1 MEKLLKLRALMKEKG
16 IDAYVIPS
24 GDAHNSEYVA
34 EYWQS
39 RAWISGFVGSSGTVV
54 VTQQEAGLWT
64 DGRYFIQAAKE
75 LKGSGVE
82 LFKMEVPGVPSYQEF
97 LVDKLPSGGKL
108 GFDGRVIPVKEFNK
122 ISEALKDKK
131 ITYAYNED
139 LIGYIWADRP
149 ALPTALAFE
158 HEPRFAGKSV
168 AEKIAD
174 VRKEMS
180 KLGVTSYLVV
190 ALDDIAWLLNIRG
203 NDVSYMPVVYAYALI
218 TENEANVFIDRN
230 KLGGLASKLMAQGVT
245 FHDYDSVAC
254 FLGKLPTAGR
264 LLFNPVN
271 TSVML
276 SEALPEALEAKQDL
290 LVDPLALLKAVK
302 SEVELKN
309 SRNAYIKE
317 SIVLVRFLK
326 WISEHTDI
334 SSITEG
340 AVVRYLT
347 ALRLEQPDIMSDS
360 FSTIAA
366 YGANAALSHYHPEGE
381 GDSLKPEGFLLV
393 DTGGQYYDGT
403 TDTTRTIAL
412 GPITDE
418 MKRNFTLVLKGHI
431 AIARAVFP
439 QGTTGAQLD
448 TLARVP
454 LWEYGLNFLHG
465 TGHGIGYCLGVHEG
479 PQRLS
484 SAGTEVAFEP
494 GMLLSN
500 EPAFYVEG
508 DYGIRTENIIEVVKC
523 DKTAHGE
530 FYGFE
535 SLIYCPIDTGSID
548 VSLLSDVE
556 IDYLNDY
563 HRRTY
568 ELISPYLTEV
578 EADWLYAATCP
589 VMAGDID

>member
-39 RAWISGFVGSSGTVV
+39 RAWISGFIGSSGTVV
-54 VTQQEAGLWT
+54 VTLSEAGLWT

-75 LKGSGVE
+75 LTGSGVD
-82 LFKMEVPGVPSYQEF
+82 LFKKDIPGVPTYYEF
-97 LVDKLPSGGKL
+97 LAEKLPVGGKL

-122 ISEALKDKK
+122 ISEPLKDKK
-131 ITYAYNED
+131 ITYVYNED
-139 LIGYIWADRP
+139 LIGQLWADRP
-149 ALPTALAFE
+149 AMPTAPAFE
-158 HEPRFAGKSV
+158 HEPRFAGKSA

-174 VRKEMS
+174 VRREMS
-180 KLGVTSYLVV
+180 NLRVTSYLVV

-203 NDVSYMPVVYAYALI
+203 DDVSYLPVVYAYALI
-218 TENEANVFIDRN
+218 TENEAHVFIDRN
-230 KLGGLASKLMAQGVT
+230 KLGGLASKLEAQGVT
-245 FHDYDSVAC
+245 FHDYDSIAD
-254 FLGKLPTAGR
+254 FLGKLPTTGK
-264 LLFNPVN
+264 LLFNPEN
-271 TSVML
+271 TSIL
-276 SEALPEALEAKQDL
+276 LIEALPEALKTKQDL
-290 LVDPLALLKAVK
+290 PADALALLKAVK

-309 SRNAYIKE
+309 TRNAYIKE

-326 WISEHTDI
+326 WIDQHQDI
-334 SSITEG
+334 SSVTEG

-347 ALRLEQPDIMSDS
+347 ALRLQQPDIMSDA

-403 TDTTRTIAL
+403 TDTTRTIPL

-431 AIARAVFP
+431 ALARTIFP

-454 LWEYGLNFLHG
+454 LWDYGLDYLHG
-465 TGHGIGYCLGVHEG
+465 TGHGIGYCLSVHEG

-484 SAGTEVAFEP
+484 SIGTEVDLEP

-508 DYGIRTENIIEVVKC
+508 EYGIRTENIVEVVK
-523 DKTAHGE
+523 TAHE
-530 FYGFE
+530 DFYGFE
-535 SLIYCPIDTGSID
+535 SLIYCPIDTSSVDI
-548 VSLLSDVE
+548 SLLSDVE

-568 ELISPYLTEV
+568 ELISPHLTEE
-578 EADWLYAATCP
+578 EADWLYTATCP
-589 VMAGDID
+589 VIK